1 MPGRT
6 KATAMIKPPASW
18 KSRCM
23 GVVFCSRS
31 KYPLR
36 DQGDKKGCEDPCKD
50 TDHLSFP
57 GYGLHW
63 RIFKIMG
70 MPPATAPRKKK
81 HKIPSALV
89 VKSQLIPLENKKAP
103 LPAPAANQSRNVRLS
118 FGYFVIS
125 LTCF

>member
-23 GVVFCSRS
+23 GVFSVPGA

-50 TDHLSFP
+50 TDHLSSP
-57 GYGLHW
+57 D
-63 RIFKIMG
+63 
-70 MPPATAPRKKK
+70 TAYTG
-81 HKIPSALV
+81 A
-89 VKSQLIPLENKKAP
+89 
-103 LPAPAANQSRNVRLS
+103 
-118 FGYFVIS
+118 F
-125 LTCF
+125 